1 MRALGVLFFACDG
14 KVRNGNVRRDPSRFI
29 FTEQR
34 DGALRDSVLRNDVLR
49 NDGLRNGA
57 LRADAMGCEHLGTA
71 GLTRIKADTMTLQ
84 DYKSRKSTRF
94 ATGRLLLLRL
104 PYLRRASAMLSST

>member
-1 MRALGVLFFACDG
+1 LDLAVWSIIQRQLGD
-14 KVRNGNVRRDPSRFI
+14 VRRNPSRLI

-34 DGALRDSVLRNDVLR
+34 DGALRDSALRND
-49 NDGLRNGA
+49 A
-57 LRADAMGCEHLGTA
+57 LRADAMGWEHLGTA
-71 GLTRIKADTMTLQ
+71 GLNRIKADTMTLR

-104 PYLRRASAMLSST
+104 PYLRRASATLSST